1 MHIKKFV
8 FNMFCENT
16 YLLWN
21 DDKEAI
27 IVDPGMMSDNEN
39 STLAE
44 FIKSHSL
51 KPTHLIDTHAHV
63 DHIAGNGFVES
74 AYNLTAEGNV
84 EDNYLAERVRNQAMM
99 FGIPYNGGN
108 LKIGKNLADNQLI
121 KLGDETLKVIYVPGH
136 TQGHIALYC
145 KESDFLLS
153 GDVLFE
159 MSIGRTDLPGGDF
172 NTLIRSIQNRLMV
185 LPDATAVYPGHGNA
199 TTIGNERRNNP
210 YLI

>member
-1 MHIKKFV
+1 
-8 FNMFCENT
+8 MFCENT

-63 DHIAGNGFVES
+63 DHIAGNGFVENT
-74 AYNLTAEGNV
+74 YNLTAEGNV
-84 EDNYLAERVRNQAMM
+84 ADNYLAERVCNQAMM
-99 FGIPYNGGN
+99 FGIPYNGAN

-136 TQGHIALYC
+136 TKGHIALYC

-185 LPDATAVYPGHGNA
+185 LPDATVVYPGHGNA
-199 TTIGNERRNNP
+199 TTIGDERRNNP
-210 YLI
+210 YLP